1 MSPLAVWCDQNDLRR
16 PLNLFGVGGVD
27 ELDFELVIHSG
38 TGGGRA
44 SR

>member
-1 MSPLAVWCDQNDLRR
+1 MSPLAVWWDRNDLRR
-16 PLNLFGVGGVD
+16 PLNLFVAGGVD
-27 ELDFELVIHSG
+27 ELDFELVIHGG